1 MKNFCLLT
9 LVLMGLF
16 VTSCES
22 DDPPLPDNTLNFTAT
37 EIGFDDTETTKS
49 IAINLDRTETADVTV
64 TVGITTSG
72 VEYGAEA
79 DFTTTPAVTD
89 NTITATIKAGTTST
103 TIDVKKVAQFFD
115 GNESISFEIKSA
127 NGSVVLGT
135 KKTLKLT
142 FGAIVSSGASMT
154 LQGGEGASNAVN
166 SVFVD
171 FSGNEQI
178 SVARNSWSLGF
189 YCGTEFAVKLN
200 NTTESTAKQYNIAL
214 TDVISTADSTT
225 YISELTTATNT
236 ESFNLLDPI
245 DGSLLGMVLKAD
257 AVYLIKLKTPAV
269 NESALYKVK
278 VAQTTNGYSLQY
290 AASGSSSVKT
300 VEITKNSEYNFVYYS
315 FGSASIVNV
324 EPQKAKWDIVWGRF
338 SYKTTMTDGS
348 LIPYGFSDLVLINN
362 KGGVT
367 AAEVLTTTVTY
378 ANFNASSVASVE
390 FSSDIDIIGSK
401 WRAGGGPTT
410 SPAAKD
416 DRFYVIKDSSGNVY
430 KLKFTSIGA
439 VRGYPE
445 IEYALVK

>member
-1 MKNFCLLT
+1 MKKFCLLT

-49 IAINLDRTETADVTV
+49 IAINLDRTETTDVTV
-64 TVGITTSG
+64 TIGVTTSG

-89 NTITATIKAGTTST
+89 NTITATIKAGTTSA

-115 GNESISFEIKSA
+115 GNESIDFEIKSA

-154 LQGGEGASNAVN
+154 LQGGEGTSSAVN

-171 FSGNEQI
+171 FSGNEQTV
-178 SVARNSWSLGF
+178 VARNSWSLGF
-189 YCGTEFAVKLN
+189 YCGDEFAVKIN
-200 NTTESTAKQYNIAL
+200 NTTGSSAKQYDIAL
-214 TDVISTADSTT
+214 TDIISTDAAAVYSD
-225 YISELTTATNT
+225 ELTFGRLN
-236 ESFNLLDPI
+236 EGGSFDVIDPI
-245 DGSLLGMVLKAD
+245 DGNLSNNVIKANNTYIVQLGSSA
-257 AVYLIKLKTPAV
+257 TG
-269 NESALYKVK
+269 ESKLYKVK
-278 VAQTTNGYSLQY
+278 VIQTANGYSLQY
-290 AASGSSSVKT
+290 AASESASVKT
-300 VEITKNSEYNFVYYS
+300 VEITKDANYNFIYYS

-324 EPQKAKWDIVWGRF
+324 EPEKAKWDIRW
-338 SYKTTMTDGS
+338 SYQTYTAGT
-348 LIPYGFSDLVLINN
+348 IPYNFADFVVINYLEGVAAAQILTSTISYADFKVSDI
-362 KGGVT
+362 
-367 AAEVLTTTVTY
+367 E
-378 ANFNASSVASVE
+378 SVE
-390 FSSDIDIIGSK
+390 FSSDVNIIGSS
-401 WRAGGGPTT
+401 WRAGGGPSTA
-410 SPAAKD
+410 PAVRT
-416 DRFYVIKDSSGNVY
+416 DRFYVIKDSSGNIY
-430 KLKFTSIGA
+430 KLRFTSLGA